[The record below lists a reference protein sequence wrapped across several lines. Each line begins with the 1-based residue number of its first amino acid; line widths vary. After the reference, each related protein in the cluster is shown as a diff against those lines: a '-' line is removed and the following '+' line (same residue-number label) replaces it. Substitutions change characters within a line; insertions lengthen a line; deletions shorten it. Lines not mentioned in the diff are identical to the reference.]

1 MKPKR
6 FRFRSTP
13 LFGTPLSYGAPVFA
27 GLVVFLTGLNS
38 DARDILRPNASAT
51 GTSPAAAGSGAALTR
66 AATEAARANSR
77 DILKRNGETLNAMRA
92 MQAAARAAAQNGPD
106 NLAPNLPVVPN
117 GLRPGGLN
125 PAADAATNPASWSG
139 ASQPVETVSG
149 ENVNVTIRQTT
160 QQALLHWQTLNV
172 GKKTTLTF
180 DQSAAG
186 ANAGQWIAFNKVNDP
201 SGNPTQIL
209 GNIKADGQVYLINR
223 NGVIFGGSSQV
234 NARGLTVSSLPIN
247 NNLVGRGLLNNPDA
261 QFLFTGL
268 NLPAGINGTPA
279 FTPEAPPAS
288 GRYGDVTVQKGA
300 ILNSPTDSANV
311 GGRITLVGANVRN
324 EGTIITPDGQ
334 AILAS
339 GLQVGFDGHSSA
351 DPTLRGLDVFVGAVS
366 DPVAGLYTGT
376 TTQSGVIEAPRGA
389 ITIAGREVR
398 QNGALASTTSV
409 SFNGRVDIQANY
421 NAVSNRTT
429 ATSNGALFLFKNAG
443 AVELGPAS
451 TIGILPEYDSAETTI
466 GTELALRSQINI
478 TGKTIHMG
486 VDSNIAAPN
495 ALVTLAAGSWNFLTV
510 GSTSQSSFIRDGGQV
525 YLDRGAGIDVAGSIA
540 VAVPVSQ
547 NIISVDLRSAELA
560 DSPLQRDGVLRN
572 ATVQVDIRKSGD
584 GWIGTPLADVS
595 GFANLIQ
602 RSVGQLTV
610 GGGSVTITAG
620 DSVVT
625 QAGSKIDVSGGS
637 TLFEGG
643 LVQTTKLISAGRLV
657 NIDSASRDVV
667 YDGIFDGTFTQ
678 SNSKFGV
685 SNVFSGVVAPGGSR
699 YEASYTE
706 GAGGGSITISAP
718 SMALDGALSG
728 ITISGERQR
737 KAPPLKSSLAFSFS
751 AIDTSYRSLPLYSP
765 SPPRVTF
772 TPTPSQIP
780 VGSFALDSNGD
791 PVALPEGRVKEVQL
805 SSNLMSVGGFG
816 ILEVD
821 NQDGNIVV
829 PENTAIEVPIGGRI
843 AFAASNIEIGGSVMA
858 PQGDISFSAY
868 NISRDILNRLNNT
881 SGNSLPAAAPDRGLF
896 TLGSGGRVSTA
907 GLFINDRLTGSS
919 AFSTPLLT
927 ASGSITIS
935 SYTAALSTGGL
946 LDVSGGVYAN
956 AAGKVTYGKGGSLAI
971 NSGRDLSIS
980 AVLGGKLSLQSTF
993 AGYSGTT
1000 AGSLSIQAPA
1010 IQIGG
1015 VSDNPGVTLFQE
1027 EFFNQ
1032 GGFGKFSLSGI
1043 GLAGGGGQFVTGLL
1057 VDSTTRLRPVATS
1070 WNACLTADG
1079 LVVRNIL
1086 REEGLRT
1093 PVSLSLR
1100 ASGALDPY
1108 SSSLLGRGDVIMEA
1122 GAVIETD
1129 AKGGV
1134 AFDGETVILMGSV
1147 ISPGGTVTVSG
1158 AARFPSIDPNSL
1170 LPTVLVGS
1178 PARISTAGKVV
1189 LNQNPR
1195 NLRQGQVVAGGA
1207 ISLSGNIVAETGAL
1221 FDVSGTRGVLDLN
1234 PSSSSLAQASPAT
1247 IGGVKQVPV
1256 TIDSNGGRIS
1266 LSGSRMLYS
1275 DASMVGNA
1283 GGASAVGGSLSIS
1296 SGRFSLVGAPTNT
1309 AESTLT
1315 VRQGGQLVPTGFV
1328 DGVPGKQLVDASG
1341 NALSGIGNFTVSTIE
1356 GGGFD
1361 SLNLTGN
1368 LDFKGDVAITLPG
1381 SLRLASGGV
1390 IYGNGQVRLSAG
1402 SIAAGQSFRPPALL
1416 TQDVILFTQTDA
1428 SGNTTR
1434 YQFSPTYG
1442 TGSLTLS
1449 AGLVDLGD
1457 LSLDGIGST
1466 WIDARNGDIRGNG
1479 TFQMAG
1485 DLTLQAGQIYPT
1497 TQRLFSVFAY
1507 NPSVSQP
1514 GSITILPGTSR
1525 NLPYSAGGTLS
1536 IQASRIIQAGTLRAP
1551 SGIISLGW
1559 NGSGT
1564 APFNPIAGNT
1574 TATPV
1579 TSLLTLAAGGVT
1591 SVSNIDPITG
1601 QALSL
1606 PYGISL
1612 DGTSWIDPAGNDIT
1626 VTGTPVKSVKLA
1638 ATNLVTEQGSL
1649 VDIRGGGDLYAYRW
1663 VSGNGGT
1670 EDILDS
1676 SGSFAVI
1683 PGHGF
1688 NYSPYSPFNSDSS
1701 ATNLEGQAGY
1711 VNSTLKAGD
1720 QITVAASKSLAA
1732 GTYTLLPARYAL
1744 LPGAVLVT
1752 PKSKVP
1758 ANSSVDTV
1766 NGASVVSGYR
1776 ANNLSPARTGA
1787 TVISG
1792 FEIAPSPVVRQRAE
1806 YIDLLANTA
1815 LREAA
1820 VSRELTVPRLPV
1832 DAGYLSFT
1840 STASMSLRG
1849 SVSSLSSAGRGGLI
1863 DINSSSDILINT
1875 SGTGGSGGL
1884 VLNAG
1889 ILNSFGAESLL
1900 IGGLRSFNANGASV
1914 AANSSNVT
1922 LDNAGAALIG
1932 KDIIL
1937 VSRGKLTL
1945 AENSEIISPEDTLA
1959 LDSFTLGDSAIPGSG
1974 NGTLVRVSANASG
1987 RVSRA
1992 GISTSTLPQL
2002 DVLSGSVLTGGSILL
2017 DSTAG
2022 TSLAESA
2029 RLLADDVSLNSG
2041 RISIVL
2047 SNPGA
2052 LNPASGLVLGGDALA
2067 NLQSNTKRLALLSYS
2082 SIDTY
2087 GTGTIGSRSFE
2098 SLSLQAAAIRGF
2110 NTGAGA
2116 VNFSAASIALGNRA
2130 ASAPLPALS
2139 GPLSG
2144 SLTFDADRI
2153 ILGANALRLEG
2164 FEQTDLVAS
2173 GILTESTGSLD
2184 STSDLHL
2191 ITPLLTGAGASNY
2204 QIRAIR
2210 SLQVSRPATS
2220 LPVSLASG
2228 FGAELSL
2235 QGATTSINSD
2245 IVLPS
2250 GKLTLRST
2258 SGDLVIAGTA
2268 SANLLLTGT
2277 SKTFVDT
2284 IRYTSGGTVNL
2295 FSDTGSVRLGAA
2307 AAIDVSA
2314 PVGGGNAGTIA
2325 VTAPQGI
2332 FVLDGSIAGN
2342 SGTGGETGSFTL
2354 DAASVAGGSLAS
2366 LDAILNAGNF
2376 TLSRDYRI
2384 RSGNV
2389 LIDGPAT
2396 ASTYRVAADSGNIVV
2411 SNTIDASGVTGGT
2424 IDLKANGS
2432 LTLLGG
2438 SRLDASA
2445 LEFDSAGKGGSVVM
2459 EAGNQRNGVIN
2470 AAASLDLRTGSIIDL
2485 SVAAAAANSE
2495 SLGMFTGT
2503 LHLRAPRNA
2512 ANNDLAVAAIGST
2525 ITGAS
2530 HILVEGV
2537 KLYGLT
2543 GVGTITSIV
2552 QNSIRTDGESF
2563 LGAAGTTTA
2572 GYTAMLGRLTA
2583 LNPGLDL
2590 VLAPGAEIYN
2600 LNGSLTLG
2608 ASNSTASSDWNL
2620 STFRFGPRSAAGVL
2634 TLRAS
2639 DNLTFFNAL
2648 SDGFSG
2654 GSSLWLS
2661 PLNPYNPLLPSNVQS
2676 WSLRMAAGADV
2687 SAASFREVRTL
2698 ESLSSTAGI
2707 FELGKNAGAATAT
2720 GGATAQTSSI
2730 IGNLYQVVRTGSGN
2744 IDIHAGR
2751 DLRLLNP
2758 FASIYTAGTSVA
2770 DPTTVSAANDFVLPI
2785 LNRNVN
2791 QGNLGSAQQNYL
2803 AQFSMAGGN
2812 VTLSAAGNIER
2823 KTRNNSGLI
2832 DDSSRQLPNNWLYR
2846 RGLVD
2851 KNGEF
2856 GSIRIGSGIS
2866 AISDPAASTAWWVD
2880 FSNFFQSVG
2889 ALGGG
2894 NIVLTAGQD
2903 VMNVDAVIPTNA
2915 RSARGTA
2922 SASEIIELGGGD
2934 LRVTSGREISGGI
2947 YYVERGHGTLN
2958 AGGAITTN
2966 ATRSPSF
2973 GLVGNLG
2980 NPAAAQLDSRTWMPT
2995 TLFVGKSSFDL
3006 IAGSD
3011 LLLGPVS
3018 NPFLLPQGIGNR
3030 FWYKTHFSTVSPDSS
3045 LTALSLGGN
3054 VTYRNAVTLLTQT
3067 QATPILRTW
3076 HETQLLF
3083 TGSPG
3088 STAWF
3093 QPWLRLAETSVA
3105 DFSPV
3110 WGLSAASIYLTSFS
3124 GDLNLAGNLT
3134 LFPSP
3139 SGQLELLAAG
3149 SINALQPTGLSR
3161 QATGQFF
3168 QNWSA
3173 SSINLSDADPAS
3185 VPGRLNTLTSG
3196 SPSAT
3201 GAIVSSNTV
3210 PGFMSSLSALF
3221 VESGSVTGSNAV
3233 LQTRQARHTS
3243 GGLRGGDSQP
3253 LRIYAL
3259 DGDLSGLTLFSGK
3272 QARISASSD
3281 ISDVAFYIQ
3290 NNGAADMTAITAG
3303 RDITAYDSSS
3313 NLRVASLSSGN
3324 RISSGQSPLAGDI
3337 QISGPGTLQVLA
3349 GRDLDLGIG
3358 SNNPDGTGTGITSI
3372 GNLRNPYLPE
3382 KGAGIMVGAG
3392 IGSAASLST
3401 SSLAFQAFVAKYVN
3415 TDQGRSY
3422 LAEIAPGVDFDSQSE
3437 EEQAR
3442 LALEVFYRILRDTG
3456 RDYNDSNSPGYR
3468 SYDTGF
3474 DAIATLF
3481 PESVGWNGQILT
3493 QSRNIRTRSG
3503 GDIRIFAPGG
3513 GLSMADTT
3521 IGNPLTPPG
3530 LVTESGGSISL
3541 FTDESVDI
3549 GIGRIFTLRGGDVS
3563 IWSSKGD
3570 IAAGSSSRTVSAA
3583 PPTRVI
3589 IDPQSASVQ
3598 TDLAGLATGGGIG
3611 VLATVEGVAPGD
3623 VDLIAPT
3630 GIIDAGDAG
3639 IRVSGNINLAA
3650 VSVVNAG
3657 NIAAGGSSTGTPT
3670 ATSSAPS
3677 VTAVTSAS
3685 NAAAATTSNAV
3696 NAGENQ
3702 KPADT
3707 NVQSNETPSLYTVE
3721 VIGYGGGGAPE
3732 EDDKE
3737 EEERLRKAAEEA
3749 EAR

>member
-13 LFGTPLSYGAPVFA
+13 LFGSPLCYGAPVFA
-27 GLVVFLTGLNS
+27 GLVVVLCGL
-38 DARDILRPNASAT
+38 DADAKDILRPNASAA
-51 GTSPAAAGSGAALTR
+51 GTAPTAAGGGGALTR
-66 AATEAARANSR
+66 AATEAARANTR

-106 NLAPNLPVVPN
+106 NLAPNLPAVPN

-139 ASQPVETVSG
+139 AGQPVETVSG

-160 QQALLHWQTLNV
+160 QQALLQWQTLNV

-186 ANAGQWIAFNKVNDP
+186 ANAAQWIAFNKVNDP
-201 SGNPTQIL
+201 TGNPTQIL

-247 NNLVGRGLLNNPDA
+247 DNLVGRGLLNNPDA

-268 NLPAGINGTPA
+268 SLPAGINGTPA
-279 FTPEAPPAS
+279 FTPDPPPAS
-288 GRYGDVTVQKGA
+288 GRYGDVVVQKGA

-311 GGRITLVGANVRN
+311 GGRITLVGPNVRN

-334 AILAS
+334 AILAA

-376 TTQSGVIEAPRGA
+376 TTQNGVVEAPRGA
-389 ITIAGREVR
+389 ITIAGRDIR

-409 SFNGRVDIQANY
+409 SFNGRIDIQANY
-421 NAVSNRTT
+421 NAVSNRAT
-429 ATSNGALFLFKNAG
+429 ATSSGALFLFRNAG
-443 AVELGPAS
+443 AVALGASS
-451 TIGILPEYDSAETTI
+451 TIGILPEYGSADTTI
-466 GTELALRSQINI
+466 GTELALRSQINVN
-478 TGKTIHMG
+478 GRTIHMG
-486 VDSNIAAPN
+486 ENSTLAAPN
-495 ALVTLAAGSWNFLTV
+495 ALVTLAAGSWNFISGT
-510 GSTSQSSFIRDGGQV
+510 TPQSSFIRSGGQV

-540 VAVPVSQ
+540 VPVPVSQ

-560 DSPLQRDGVLRN
+560 NSPLQRDGVLRN
-572 ATVQVDIRKSGD
+572 ASIQVDIRKSGD

-610 GGGSVTITAG
+610 AGGSVTITAG

-625 QAGSKIDVSGGS
+625 QAGSIIDVSGGS

-643 LVQTTKLISAGRLV
+643 VVQTTKLISAGRLV
-657 NIDSASRDVV
+657 DIENASPDLV

-678 SNSKFGV
+678 ASSKFGV
-685 SNVFSGVVAPGGSR
+685 TNIFSGVIAPSGSR
-699 YEASYTE
+699 RETTYTE
-706 GAGGGSITISAP
+706 GAGGGNISISAP
-718 SMALDGALSG
+718 TMALDGTLSG
-728 ITISGERQR
+728 ITVSGERQR
-737 KAPPLKSSLAFSFS
+737 KAPTSKSSLSLSFTAVDTTYPTLPVFSP
-751 AIDTSYRSLPLYSP
+751 T
-765 SPPRVTF
+765 PPRITF
-772 TPTPSQIP
+772 TQAPSQTP
-780 VGSFALDSNGD
+780 AGPFAVDSNGN
-791 PVALPEGRVKEVQL
+791 PVALADERIRQIQL
-805 SSNLMSVGGFG
+805 SSNLMSGSGFG

-821 NQDGNIVV
+821 NQDGDIVV
-829 PENTAIEVPIGGRI
+829 PENTTIEAPVGGRI
-843 AFAASNIEIGGSVMA
+843 VFAASNIQIGGSVIA

-868 NISRDILNRLNNT
+868 NLSRDILNRLNNST
-881 SGNSLPAAAPDRGLF
+881 GNSLPAAAPDRGIF
-896 TLGSGGRVSTA
+896 TLGSRGLVSAA
-907 GLFINDRLTGSS
+907 GLLVNDRVTPSS
-919 AFSTPLLT
+919 AFSAPLLST
-927 ASGSITIS
+927 IGSITINSYSAQLS
-935 SYTAALSTGGL
+935 SGGR
-946 LDVSGGVYAN
+946 LDVSGGVHATER
-956 AAGKVTYGKGGSLAI
+956 GKITYGSGGSLAI
-971 NSGRDLSIS
+971 NAGRDLSEP
-980 AVLGGKLSLQSTF
+980 AVLGGKLSLQSTL

-1000 AGSLSIQAPA
+1000 AGSLAIEAPA

-1015 VSDNPGVTLFQE
+1015 VSTNPGVTHLQE
-1027 EFFNQ
+1027 AFFNQ
-1032 GGFGKFSLSGI
+1032 GGFAKFSLSGI

-1070 WNACLTADG
+1070 WNACLTAGG
-1079 LVVRNIL
+1079 LEIHQVL

-1093 PVSLSLR
+1093 PASLTLR
-1100 ASGALDPY
+1100 AFGAVDTFAGNQ
-1108 SSSLLGRGDVIMEA
+1108 LGRGDVIMEA

-1134 AFDGETVILMGSV
+1134 AFEGETVTLMGSV
-1147 ISPGGTVTVSG
+1147 ISPGGTVSAAG
-1158 AARFPSIDPNSL
+1158 AARFPSIDPNAL
-1170 LPTVLVGS
+1170 LPTLLVGS
-1178 PARISTAGKVV
+1178 SARISTAGKVV

-1195 NLRQGQVVAGGA
+1195 NLRQGQVVSGGT
-1207 ISLSGNIVAETGAL
+1207 INLSGNIVAERGAL

-1234 PSSSSLAQASPAT
+1234 PSAGSLAQVGPAT

-1256 TIDSNGGRIS
+1256 AIDSNGGRIS

-1275 DASMVGNA
+1275 DATLVGLA
-1283 GGASAVGGSLSIS
+1283 GGPSAVGGTLNVS
-1296 SGRFSLVGAPTNT
+1296 SGRFSVVGAPTNT
-1309 AESTLT
+1309 AEASLV
-1315 VRQGGQLVPTGFV
+1315 VRQSGQLVPTGFV
-1328 DGVPGKQLVDASG
+1328 DGVLGKQLVDPG
-1341 NALSGIGNFTVSTIE
+1341 GTALPGIGNFTVSTFA

-1361 SLNLTGN
+1361 SLSLTGN
-1368 LDFKGDVAITLPG
+1368 LDFSGDVSLNVPG

-1390 IYGNGQVRLSAG
+1390 IYGKGQVQLSAG
-1402 SIAAGQSFRPPALL
+1402 YIAAGQSFRSPVLP
-1416 TQDVILFTQTDA
+1416 TQDVTLFTQTDS

-1434 YQFSPTYG
+1434 YQFSPSYG
-1442 TGSLTLS
+1442 TGLLALS
-1449 AGLVDLGD
+1449 ADLVDLGD
-1457 LSLDGIGST
+1457 LSLDGIGF
-1466 WIDARNGDIRGNG
+1466 ARIAALNGDIRGNG
-1479 TFQMAG
+1479 TFQMRG

-1497 TQRLFSVFAY
+1497 TQRQFSLFVY
-1507 NPSVSQP
+1507 DPSVSRL
-1514 GSITILPGTSR
+1514 GSVTVLPSAPR

-1536 IQASRIIQAGTLRAP
+1536 IQASSITQAGALRAP
-1551 SGIISLGW
+1551 SGIINLGW
-1559 NGSGT
+1559 DGSGT
-1564 APFNPIAGNT
+1564 APFNPIAGSFAT
-1574 TATPV
+1574 TPV

-1601 QALSL
+1601 KALSL

-1626 VTGTPVKSVKLA
+1626 VTGPPVKSVKLA
-1638 ATNLVTEQGSL
+1638 ATNLITEQGSF

-1683 PGHGF
+1683 PGYGF
-1688 NYSPYSPFNSDSS
+1688 NYSPFAPFNTDSS

-1720 QITVAASKSLAA
+1720 QITVAASRNLAA

-1752 PKSKVP
+1752 PKSKIP
-1758 ANSSVDTV
+1758 ANTSVTTAS
-1766 NGASVVSGYR
+1766 GASMVSGYR
-1776 ANNLSPARTGA
+1776 ANNLNPARTGA

-1792 FEIAPSPVVRQRAE
+1792 FEIAPAPVVRQRAE
-1806 YIDLLANTA
+1806 YIDLLANTT

-1820 VSRELTVPRLPV
+1820 VSREFAVPRLPM

-1849 SVSSLSSAGRGGLI
+1849 SVSSISSAGRGGLI
-1863 DINSSSDILINT
+1863 DINSSSDILINS

-1900 IGGLRSFNANGASV
+1900 IGGLRSVNANGAQV
-1914 AANSSNVT
+1914 AVNSSNVT
-1922 LDNAGAALIG
+1922 LDNAGTPLFG

-1937 VSRGKLTL
+1937 VSREKLTL
-1945 AENSEIISPEDTLA
+1945 AENSEIFSPDDTLA
-1959 LDSFTLGDSAIPGSG
+1959 LDPLTLGDPAVPGSG
-1974 NGTLVRVSANASG
+1974 DGTLVRVSANASG

-1992 GISTSTLPQL
+1992 GLSASTLPQL
-2002 DVLSGSVLTGGSILL
+2002 DVLPGSVLAGGSIVL

-2022 TSLAESA
+2022 TTLAESA

-2041 RISIVL
+2041 RISVAL
-2047 SNPGA
+2047 NNPGL
-2052 LNPASGLVLGGDALA
+2052 LNPASGLVLGGEALA
-2067 NLQSNTKRLALLSYS
+2067 NLQSNTKRLSLLSYS

-2087 GTGTIGSRSFE
+2087 GTGIIGSRSFE
-2098 SLSLQAAAIRGF
+2098 NLSLQAAAIRGF
-2110 NTGAGA
+2110 NTGGGG
-2116 VNFSAASIALGNRA
+2116 VTFSAASISLGNRA
-2130 ASAPLPALS
+2130 ASVPLPALV
-2139 GPLSG
+2139 GPLAG
-2144 SLTFDADRI
+2144 SLAFDADRI
-2153 ILGANALRLEG
+2153 TLGANALQLEG
-2164 FEQTDLVAS
+2164 FAQNDLVAA

-2184 STSDLHL
+2184 STGDLRL
-2191 ITPLLTGAGASNY
+2191 VTPLLTGAGASKY
-2204 QIRAIR
+2204 QIRSER

-2220 LPVSLASG
+2220 LPVSLNSG

-2235 QGATTSINSD
+2235 QGATASIDSD
-2245 IVLPS
+2245 ILLPS

-2268 SANLLLTGT
+2268 PANLLLAGT
-2277 SKTFVDT
+2277 SKTFVDV

-2295 FSDTGSVRLGAA
+2295 FSDTGSVRLGSA

-2314 PVGGGNAGTIA
+2314 PVGGGDAGTIA
-2325 VTAPQGI
+2325 VTAPQGV
-2332 FVLDGSIAGN
+2332 FVLNGSIAGN
-2342 SGTGGETGSFTL
+2342 SGTNGETGSFAL
-2354 DAASVAGGSLAS
+2354 DVASVANESLAS
-2366 LDAILNAGNF
+2366 LDGILNAGNF

-2396 ASTYRVAADSGNIVV
+2396 ARTYRVAADSGNILV
-2411 SNTIDASGVTGGT
+2411 SSTINASGLTGGS

-2438 SRLDASA
+2438 SKLDASA
-2445 LEFDSAGKGGSVVM
+2445 VEFDSAGKGGSVVL

-2470 AAASLDLRTGSIIDL
+2470 AAASLDLRTGSAIDL
-2485 SVAAAAANSE
+2485 SVAAAAANSQ

-2512 ANNDLAVAAIGST
+2512 ANNDLAVAAIGGT

-2530 HILVEGV
+2530 HVLVEGV

-2543 GVGTITSIV
+2543 GVGTITTTL
-2552 QNSIRTDGESF
+2552 QNSIRSEGESF

-2572 GYTAMLGRLTA
+2572 GYSAMLGRLTA

-2590 VLAPGAEIYN
+2590 ILAPGAEIYN

-2608 ASNSTASSDWNL
+2608 ASNSTVSSDWNL
-2620 STFRFGPRSAAGVL
+2620 SSFRFGPRSTAGVL

-2639 DNLTFFNAL
+2639 ENLTFFNAL

-2654 GSSLWLS
+2654 GSSLWLA
-2661 PLNPYNPLLPSNVQS
+2661 PLNPFNPLLPANVQS
-2676 WSLRMAAGADV
+2676 WSLRMAAGADL

-2698 ESLSSTAGI
+2698 ESLPVTAGF
-2707 FELGKNAGAATAT
+2707 FELGKNAGAAIIPA
-2720 GGATAQTSSI
+2720 GGAGAQTSSV
-2730 IGNLYQVVRTGSGN
+2730 IGNFFQVIRTGSGN

-2758 FASIYTAGTSVA
+2758 FASVYTAGTSVA
-2770 DPTTVSAANDFVLPI
+2770 VPTSVLGANDFVVPI
-2785 LNRNVN
+2785 LNRNVD

-2803 AQFSMAGGN
+2803 AQYSMAGGN
-2812 VTLSAAGNIER
+2812 VTLSAGGNIER
-2823 KTRNNSGLI
+2823 KTRNGSGLI
-2832 DDSSRQLPNNWLYR
+2832 DDSSRQLPGNWLYR
-2846 RGLVD
+2846 RGYVD
-2851 KNGEF
+2851 DSGVF
-2856 GSIRIGSGIS
+2856 GRIRIGSGFGS
-2866 AISDPAASTAWWVD
+2866 TSDPAASTTWWVD

-2894 NIVLTAGQD
+2894 NIELTAGQD
-2903 VMNVDAVIPTNA
+2903 VMNVDAAIPTNA
-2915 RSARGTA
+2915 RAARGIP
-2922 SASEIIELGGGD
+2922 SADGLIELGGGD
-2934 LRVTSGREISGGI
+2934 LRVTAGRDISGGV
-2947 YYVERGHGTLN
+2947 YYVERGQGTLN

-2973 GLVGNLG
+2973 GLVGNLN
-2980 NPAAAQLDSRTWMPT
+2980 NPASAQLDSRTWMPT

-3006 IAGSD
+3006 TAGSD
-3011 LLLGPVS
+3011 LLLGPIG

-3030 FWYKTHFSTVSPDSS
+3030 FWYKSHFSTVTPDSRVS
-3045 LTALSLGGN
+3045 ALSLGGD
-3054 VTYRNAVTLLTQT
+3054 VTFRNAVTLPSST
-3067 QATPILRTW
+3067 QAIPMLRAW

-3083 TGSPG
+3083 TGSSG

-3093 QPWLRLAETSVA
+3093 QPWLRLAETNVA
-3105 DFSPV
+3105 AFSPV
-3110 WGLSAASIYLTSFS
+3110 LALSAASFDLTSFS
-3124 GDLNLAGNLT
+3124 GNLNLAGELT
-3134 LFPSP
+3134 VFPSP
-3139 SGQLELLAAG
+3139 NGQLELLAAG

-3161 QATGQFF
+3161 QATGQFL
-3168 QNWSA
+3168 QNWTA
-3173 SSINLSDADPAS
+3173 SSINLSDADPAA
-3185 VPGRLNTLTSG
+3185 VPGGFNPLTSSTS
-3196 SPSAT
+3196 SPT
-3201 GAIVSSNTV
+3201 GAIVSNNTV
-3210 PGFMSSLSALF
+3210 PGFMNSLAALF
-3221 VESGSVTGSNAV
+3221 VESGSVTGSDAV
-3233 LQTRQARHTS
+3233 LQTRQARHTL

-3259 DGDLSGLTLFSGK
+3259 GGDLSGLTLFSGK
-3272 QARISASSD
+3272 QAKISASND

-3290 NNGAADMTAITAG
+3290 NNGTADVTTITAG
-3303 RDITAYDSSS
+3303 RDITAFDSTSS
-3313 NLRVASLSSGN
+3313 LRVASLSSGN
-3324 RISSGQSPLAGDI
+3324 RLSSGQSPLAGDI
-3337 QISGPGTLQVLA
+3337 QISGPGVLQVFA

-3358 SNNPDGTGTGITSI
+3358 SNNADGTGTGITSV
-3372 GNLRNPYLPE
+3372 GNLRNPFLPE
-3382 KGAGIMVGAG
+3382 KGAGIVVGAG
-3392 IGSAASLST
+3392 IGSATSLST

-3415 TDQGRSY
+3415 TDQGRAY
-3422 LAEIAPGVDFDSQSE
+3422 LAEIAPGVDFESQSG
-3437 EEQAR
+3437 EEQAL
-3442 LALEVFYRILRDTG
+3442 LALEVFYLILRDTG
-3456 RDYNDSNSPGYR
+3456 RDFNDSNSPGFGN
-3468 SYDTGF
+3468 YDTGF

-3481 PESVGWNGQILT
+3481 PEAIGWNGQLLT

-3503 GDIRIFAPGG
+3503 GDIRIFVPGG
-3513 GLSMADTT
+3513 GLAMADTT

-3530 LVTESGGSISL
+3530 LVTESGGSISI
-3541 FTDESVDI
+3541 FTDQSVDI

-3583 PPTRVI
+3583 PPTRVV

-3623 VDLIAPT
+3623 VDLIAPA

-3657 NIAAGGSSTGTPT
+3657 NISASGSSTGTPT
-3670 ATSSAPS
+3670 ATASAPS

-3685 NAAAATTSNAV
+3685 NATAATTSTAV

-3702 KPADT
+3702 RAPDT
-3707 NVQSNETPSLYTVE
+3707 NVDAAETPSLYTVE
-3721 VIGYGGGGAPE
+3721 VIGYGGGGAE
-3732 EDDKE
+3732 EDED
-3737 EEERLRKAAEEA
+3737 EEERLRRAAEEA
-3749 EAR
+3749 GSP